1 MVPRTETPAQSGRA
15 CHPTSLRF
23 DRSPCGHPLHAYQQG
38 TFIEKG
44 GWATLPEEL
53 IEGMSFP
60 MYRRVATM
68 ICVPAQTQRGSIE
81 MVAIDPAALH
91 RDAAAGDIAAQN
103 PKA

>member
-44 GWATLPEEL
+44 GWATLP
-53 IEGMSFP
+53 GSDSANSS
-60 MYRRVATM
+60 VAQACANM
-68 ICVPAQTQRGSIE
+68 LSN
-81 MVAIDPAALH
+81 L
-91 RDAAAGDIAAQN
+91 
-103 PKA
+103 K